1 VASLQIG
8 DSEIHFE
15 ERGKGVPVVL
25 TPGGR
30 WAGYVMN
37 TLAAELA
44 RDFRVITW
52 DRSNTDGAS
61 TMVLGGALSE
71 ADVWADQLAGLIR
84 ALDLGP
90 CYVGEYAG
98 CRTTPL
104 LSVKHPRLV
113 KGLMLA
119 WPSGGE
125 VPAERLPKNMHRPY
139 IRAAL
144 RGGMAAVAETPM
156 FAASIRKNPSN
167 RERLLAEEPLRFARQ
182 MAYWEAYFTTSADLP
197 TAGCRLSDAEWRSI
211 TAPAIVTGG
220 VDPVHQT
227 VVAQRIGALLS
238 NAAYHEPVVTLE
250 EWDRIFNVRPYP
262 EVAELQ
268 GARIAPVWRAFIRNS
283 ESGPRTNSGL

>member
-1 VASLQIG
+1 MAKLTIA
-8 DSEIHFE
+8 DSEIHYE
-15 ERGKGVPVVL
+15 ERGHGVPVVL

-30 WAGYVMN
+30 WAGYVMHA
-37 TLAAELA
+37 LAAELA

-61 TMVLGGALSE
+61 TVVLAGALSE
-71 ADVWADQLAGLIR
+71 ADLWADQLAALIR

-90 CYVGEYAG
+90 CYLGEYAG

-104 LSVKHPRLV
+104 LSVKYPGLV

-139 IRAAL
+139 VRAAL
-144 RGGMAAVAETPM
+144 RSGMQAICESPV

-167 RERLLAEEPLRFARQ
+167 RERLLAQKPLEFARQ

-197 TAGCRLSDAEWRSI
+197 TAGCRLSENEWRSI
-211 TAPAIVTGG
+211 RVPAIVTGG

-227 VVAQRIGALLS
+227 VVAQRIHGLL
-238 NAAYHEPVVTLE
+238 ADGTYHEPVVTID
-250 EWDRIFNVRPYP
+250 EWDAVFNVRPYP
-262 EVAELQ
+262 EVADLQ
-268 GARIAPVWRAFIRNS
+268 GARIAPVWRHFIHATENRS
-283 ESGPRTNSGL
+283 ALGR